1 MKDKKKIQFI
11 LNIVLGI
18 LFTYNGIRIRYQG
31 GSRIATVLLI
41 LFGLIEVYIAY
52 TVYKDRWYEI
62 FKNKT

>member
-52 TVYKDRWYEI
+52 TVYKDR
-62 FKNKT
+62 